1 MPGEDAMRST
11 LLGLLIAATPVALAT
26 EAAAQGA
33 MAAAPLA
40 AQACAGCH
48 GQAGAGS
55 GTTPAIAGR
64 DKQDFVATMRAFR
77 NNERPGSIMN
87 RVARGFT
94 EEEYV
99 AMADY
104 FAAARPAQQRRR
116 PAQPAQ
122 PAAQQQGQR

>member
-1 MPGEDAMRST
+1 MPGKGVMRSG
-11 LLGLLIAATPVALAT
+11 LLGLIIMAMPAFTTGAG
-26 EAAAQGA
+26 AQGA

-55 GTTPAIAGR
+55 GSTPAIAGR
-64 DKQDFVATMRAFR
+64 DRQEFVATMRAFR
-77 NNERPGSIMN
+77 ANEKPASIMY

-94 EEEYV
+94 DEEYV

-104 FAAARPAQQRRR
+104 FAAARPPQKRR
-116 PAQPAQ
+116 PAQQ
-122 PAAQQQGQR
+122 PQQRQR